1 MTICGVIPKPPSTR
15 FLREAQHRD
24 SATIGGVAMVVN
36 QGIISIAYL
45 AGIRPDPDA
54 MRDALTKAL
63 QR

>member
-1 MTICGVIPKPPSTR
+1 
-15 FLREAQHRD
+15 
-24 SATIGGVAMVVN
+24 MVVN